1 LVLGLRMS
9 EVAMAR
15 LGVRRAGVV
24 ESIREDIVAKN
35 FTTRLKIYEFS
46 DIDIEKAVTIAMD
59 NNVTVYDATYIALAQ
74 SIRVALATEDSN
86 IIQVAPRYEI
96 TTLRLEDIFKLVETS

>member
-1 LVLGLRMS
+1 MQKPRRGLNRDKG
-9 EVAMAR
+9 
-15 LGVRRAGVV
+15 L
-24 ESIREDIVAKN
+24 AKN

-46 DIDIEKAVTIAMD
+46 DIGIEKAVTIAMD
-59 NNVTVYDATYIALAQ
+59 NNVTVYDATYIALVQ

-96 TTLRLEDIFKLVETS
+96 ITLRLEDIFKTR

>member
-1 LVLGLRMS
+1 LQKPRRGLNRDKG
-9 EVAMAR
+9 
-15 LGVRRAGVV
+15 L
-24 ESIREDIVAKN
+24 AKN

>member
-1 LVLGLRMS
+1 LQKPRKGLNRDKG
-9 EVAMAR
+9 
-15 LGVRRAGVV
+15 L
-24 ESIREDIVAKN
+24 AKN

>member
-1 LVLGLRMS
+1 MQKPRRGLNRDKG
-9 EVAMAR
+9 
-15 LGVRRAGVV
+15 L
-24 ESIREDIVAKN
+24 AKN

>member
-1 LVLGLRMS
+1 MQKPRKGLNRDKG
-9 EVAMAR
+9 
-15 LGVRRAGVV
+15 L
-24 ESIREDIVAKN
+24 AKN

>member
-1 LVLGLRMS
+1 LQKPRRGLNRDKG
-9 EVAMAR
+9 
-15 LGVRRAGVV
+15 L
-24 ESIREDIVAKN
+24 AKN
-35 FTTRLKIYEFS
+35 FATRLKIYEFS
-46 DIDIEKAVTIAMD
+46 DIGIEKAVTIAMD

-96 TTLRLEDIFKLVETS
+96 ITLRLEDIFKTR

>member
-1 LVLGLRMS
+1 MQKPRRGLNRDKG
-9 EVAMAR
+9 
-15 LGVRRAGVV
+15 L
-24 ESIREDIVAKN
+24 AKN
-35 FTTRLKIYEFS
+35 STTRLKIYEFS
-46 DIDIEKAVTIAMD
+46 DIGIEKAVTIAMD